1 MTTTAVQIHCPYCNA
16 LQAPQA
22 SGSYSCEFCLQP
34 FSVQDAQREEARL
47 LEEIRAWVEQKV
59 GAAGSGAGVD
69 AASRGYIFQ
78 QRVLPDLRR
87 DVDRALERI
96 GSYGQ
101 FPLLVVPVRVASPNS
116 HQPNPLVSAR
126 RDILGLKGLRARL
139 SSDEVTSFA
148 ARDVDRFAI
157 RSMDR
162 QLASLVHLSN
172 VAEAAAGRTPEGYA
186 AARRNLETL
195 AEEVGHSITTEGA
208 QDPALGAFLGGL
220 YRRFQ
225 ALGEICRVCEEA
237 GSPNVIS
244 GTALADRAD
253 GCAVALTQ
261 TAQQV
266 EGSNY
271 APADAMPVVVAVHQE
286 AAAAR
291 ALARWLRSYEII
303 AGRAQVSFPVF
314 VMEMD
319 AITGGP
325 NVPPD
330 GQAEILEAVGY
341 ALSAL
346 RGAAA
351 VPVLGD
357 FAWVAGWS
365 ESSRQRKSLGMFG
378 VEEKLAGVE
387 QFLSPFWVA
396 DVTFSRAQGAV
407 FTSGQEQRAIV
418 LLDACA
424 PQAQRV
430 VVVGAEHG
438 ALAHALANQG
448 VVAGLP
454 AAMPRSNPT
463 QAAAVMMQGLRG
475 KPEYLNPRL
484 RIRGMA
490 FLPVATATFSSTQG
504 TRVAS
509 ACLGGS
515 VPVDDY
521 ARAQVQTTQQLLNR
535 YG

>member
-1 MTTTAVQIHCPYCNA
+1 MTTTTSQVHCPFCNA
-16 LQAPQA
+16 AQAPQG
-22 SGSYSCEFCLQP
+22 SGSYGCEFCLQP
-34 FSVQDAQREEARL
+34 FTVQDAQREEARL
-47 LEEIRAWVEQKV
+47 LDEIRAWVEQKV
-59 GAAGSGAGVD
+59 GAAGGGAGVD

-78 QRVLPDLRR
+78 QRVLPDIRR

-116 HQPNPLVSAR
+116 HRPNPLVAAR

-139 SSDEVTSFA
+139 SSEEVASFA
-148 ARDVDRFAI
+148 TRDADRFAI
-157 RSMDR
+157 RAMDR

-195 AEEVGHSITTEGA
+195 AEEVARSIATEGA
-208 QDPALGAFLGGL
+208 QDRSLGAFLGGL
-220 YRRFQ
+220 HSRFQ
-225 ALGEICRVCEEA
+225 SLAEICRVCEEA
-237 GSPNVIS
+237 GSPNAIS
-244 GTALADRAD
+244 GAALADRSD
-253 GCAVALTQ
+253 GCAVALTE

-266 EGSNY
+266 EASNY

-291 ALARWLRSYEII
+291 ALARWLRSYETI
-303 AGRAQVSFPVF
+303 AGRAQVSFPAF
-314 VMEMD
+314 VMEME

-325 NVPPD
+325 NIPPD

-341 ALSAL
+341 ALAAL
-346 RGAAA
+346 RGAVA
-351 VPVLGD
+351 VPILSD
-357 FAWVAGWS
+357 FSWVGTWS

-378 VEEKLAGVE
+378 VEEKLDGVE
-387 QFLSPFWVA
+387 QFLSPFWIA
-396 DVTFSRAQGAV
+396 ELTYSRAHGAV

-424 PQAQRV
+424 PQAGRV

-438 ALAHALANQG
+438 VLAQALATQGSLAG
-448 VVAGLP
+448 APV
-454 AAMPRSNPT
+454 AMPRSNPT
-463 QAAAVMMQGLRG
+463 QVSAIMMHGLRA

-490 FLPVATATFSSTQG
+490 FLPVASATYSSSQG
-504 TRVAS
+504 ARVTS

-521 ARAQVQTTQQLLNR
+521 ARTQVQTTQQLLNR